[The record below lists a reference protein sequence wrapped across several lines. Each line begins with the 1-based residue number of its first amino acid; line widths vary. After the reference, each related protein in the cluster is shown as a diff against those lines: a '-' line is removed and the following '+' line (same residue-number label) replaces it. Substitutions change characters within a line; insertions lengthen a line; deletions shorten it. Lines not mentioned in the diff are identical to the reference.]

1 MTICTRIFDE
11 MAVQGLSASD
21 LARAL
26 GNDPRV
32 VGNWKRRDTD
42 PPMMYVLKI
51 ADFLNHSVEWLLTGE
66 DPADPGQKETA
77 PAPVLDDRSR
87 ELLEIF
93 GSLDDF
99 DQGRL
104 MERAKDLKEAAS
116 KKQERASRSVSGS
129 LAG

>member
-1 MTICTRIFDE
+1 MTISERLFAA
-11 MAVQGLSASD
+11 MAEKGITQADICREFGLGSSV
-21 LARAL
+21 
-26 GNDPRV
+26 PY
-32 VGNWKRRDTD
+32 NWKTRNTD
-42 PPMMYVLKI
+42 PPAKLILPICGLLGV
-51 ADFLNHSVEWLLTGE
+51 SVEWLLTGE

-116 KKQERASRSVSGS
+116 KKQERLSGSAVGS